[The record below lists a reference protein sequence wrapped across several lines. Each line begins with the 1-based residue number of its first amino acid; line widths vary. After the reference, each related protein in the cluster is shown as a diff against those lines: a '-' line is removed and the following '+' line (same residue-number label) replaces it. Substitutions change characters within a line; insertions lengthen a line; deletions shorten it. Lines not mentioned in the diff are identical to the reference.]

1 MHAAGVEALARKQA
15 KPPESAPRK
24 AVHVKLRALI
34 EARKG
39 TRSDADIARDA
50 GLSPSYFSQVKTG
63 YIDNPR
69 IKTVMQILDALGASL
84 SDLDRS

>member
-1 MHAAGVEALARKQA
+1 MQTAGPGLMAKKQA
-15 KPPESAPRK
+15 NPPEP
-24 AVHVKLRALI
+24 AVLDPLHKRLKRLI
-34 EARKG
+34 DARRG
-39 TRSDADIARDA
+39 DRSDADIAREA
-50 GLSPSYFSQVKTG
+50 RLSPSYFSQVKTG